1 MTRSRLAIILPILIL
16 ALWPLLPILASPISQ
31 DEPTTSDADEVPG
44 PGDPQS
50 HLAATVGEWDLI
62 IRVWTDPEGEPVETR
77 GTATARWILG
87 DHFVETRLEGEVL
100 ESPFE
105 ALRIEGYDGAAEQ
118 FVSTWRDSRGTYT
131 LVFRGRCDTN
141 CGIRSM
147 TADFTDPVSKTELSI
162 KSVTTIL
169 GDDSYR
175 HESYIVTPGGTELKN
190 MELEASR
197 RP

>member
-1 MTRSRLAIILPILIL
+1 MTRSRLAIILPTLIL
-16 ALWPLLPILASPISQ
+16 ACWPLSPIVASPSPQ
-31 DEPTTSDADEVPG
+31 EEPTESEGEVQG

-50 HLAATVGEWDLI
+50 HLAATVGEWDMV
-62 IRVWTDPEGEPVETR
+62 IRVWTSPEGEPVETR
-77 GTATARWILG
+77 GTASARWILG

-100 ESPFE
+100 DSPFE
-105 ALRIEGYDGAAEQ
+105 GLRIEGYDGAAEQ

-131 LVFRGRCDTN
+131 LVFRGRCDTT

-147 TADFTDPVSKTELSI
+147 TAAFTDPVSKTALNI
-162 KSVTTIL
+162 KSVTTIIS
-169 GDDSYR
+169 DDSYR

-190 MELEASR
+190 MELEATR